1 MKKILQIRSDSGFTL
16 IELLVAIAVSGI
28 VLAGLAQECSIT
40 KRSYTHQ
47 DEMATL
53 QQNLRVA
60 KMNLERDIRMAGC
73 GFGSAFFN
81 QGNPVFP
88 LVNTNGGTS
97 GYDSLTISYVDYD
110 DPCNDALPQLMPT
123 LITFSTPPTITVAE
137 ILTNTSTPSPPSPPY
152 SSWTSVGP
160 CRTSLFSAVYSRVV
174 NPLTP
179 TNITSDVFAVSSVT
193 GVSMLQCPG
202 LRVGI
207 STTIPLNSSIKFFS
221 ATQLVTVTYSFD
233 SASRTLIRNQQPANV
248 TGAIAEGIE
257 DFQLAFGLDITVP
270 ADGTVDRWIND
281 VVMDNTQ
288 MSQVRQIR
296 ITILGR
302 SSRTLPGQLPNTRPP
317 IEDHVV
323 GTVSEKYLRQL
334 IQFEIKPRN
343 IKG

>member
-28 VLAGLAQECSIT
+28 VLAGLVQVFSIAN
-40 KRSYTHQ
+40 RSYTHQ

-81 QGNPVFP
+81 QEGNPVFP
-88 LVNTNGGTS
+88 LVNTNGGAAGS
-97 GYDSLTISYVDYD
+97 DSLIISYVDYD
-110 DPCNDALPQLMPT
+110 DPCNEALPQWTTTVMSPCPCPDTWTTGVPCAVAPPFFAVYTRAVDLH
-123 LITFSTPPTITVAE
+123 FPTI
-137 ILTNTSTPSPPSPPY
+137 L
-152 SSWTSVGP
+152 
-160 CRTSLFSAVYSRVV
+160 R
-174 NPLTP
+174 
-179 TNITSDVFAVSSVT
+179 SDVCTVSNVT
-193 GVSMLQCPG
+193 GVSTLQCSG
-202 LRVGI
+202 MI
-207 STTIPLNSSIKFFS
+207 IPPNSSIKFFS
-221 ATQLVTVTYSFD
+221 ATQLITVTYSFD
-233 SASRTLIRNQQPANV
+233 SASRTLMRKQQPADV
-248 TGAIAEGIE
+248 VPLAIAEGIE
-257 DFQLAFGLDITVP
+257 DFQLAFGLDTTVP
-270 ADGTVDRWIND
+270 ADGIVDSWIND
-281 VVMDNTQ
+281 VVMDNIQ